1 MFGIGTPELVIIAL
15 IALVL
20 FGNRLPQ
27 TMRSVGRGISEFK
40 KGVSGSEE
48 DEGRP
53 SDASHQVG

>member
-1 MFGIGTPELVIIAL
+1 MFGIGTPEMVIIAL

-27 TMRSVGRGISEFK
+27 AMRSVGRGINEFK

-48 DEGRP
+48 KESHP
-53 SDASHQVG
+53 SDA